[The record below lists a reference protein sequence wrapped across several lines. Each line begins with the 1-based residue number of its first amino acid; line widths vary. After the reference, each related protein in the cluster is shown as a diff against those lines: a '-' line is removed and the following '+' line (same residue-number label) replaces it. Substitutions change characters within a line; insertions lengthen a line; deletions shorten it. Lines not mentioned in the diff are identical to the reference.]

1 MDTTNQN
8 HQIKTV
14 QFLLKLTYGL
24 VPIIAGLD
32 KFTNLLVD
40 WKIYLNPYFSQM
52 APFKPEIFMYAVGI
66 IEIAAGLLVFTK
78 PKLGA
83 YVVTGWLIA
92 IAVNL
97 ISTGA
102 YFDIAVRDLV
112 MSIGAY
118 SLAHL
123 SAVTEEEPE
132 PRYNKNLAH
141 SV

>member
-1 MDTTNQN
+1 MDTKHQYNQTKM
-8 HQIKTV
+8 I
-14 QFLLKLTYGL
+14 QFLLKLSYGL

-40 WKIYLNPYFSQM
+40 WKIYLNPFIVKFI
-52 APFKPEIFMYAVGI
+52 PFNPQIFMYGAGVT
-66 IEIAAGLLVFTK
+66 EIAAGILVLAK
-78 PKLGA
+78 PKIGA
-83 YVVTGWLIA
+83 YVVMAWLIA
-92 IAVNL
+92 IAINL
-97 ISTGA
+97 ISSGA

-123 SAVTEEEPE
+123 SAVTEEERE
-132 PRYNKNLAH
+132 PSYNKNLAH